1 MKPLDVAFEFA
12 DEFYRQRRRGAGV
25 LPNSHHNNIVRLG
38 GFFAGLLRAL
48 YICPGCDDGT
58 VMHPSKDGCMA
69 KCPQC
74 GGVCDTSA
82 IWRKEAADNGGV

>member
-38 GFFAGLLRAL
+38 GFFAGLYFEEVA
-48 YICPGCDDGT
+48 G
-58 VMHPSKDGCMA
+58 
-69 KCPQC
+69 
-74 GGVCDTSA
+74 
-82 IWRKEAADNGGV
+82 